1 MAEITRLRQER
12 DKNKPLY
19 KGHCPDLDSTS
30 YDVWKRQWKNWR
42 SQTCLTAGQVA
53 HATMEVIRDDNKHKK
68 GLSTLIWRQMADQ
81 NQDSLTCE
89 EIETFLDTQFE
100 VDSYEETFKAWRAF
114 IQTTIRPG
122 EPYSDFTLRWSN
134 AWLTLQRKDESISL
148 SQATLATILR
158 DAANL
163 DEATVRTLRAAVK
176 FKNQDRS
183 QNTDALK
190 DTVKVIN
197 NICAGQKAKAPA
209 QQQVKLVTANG
220 TAEVQYDGHCLWING
235 EEAIAKSQYDILVAE
250 AKKGIKPKTGKPTKG
265 KKGDGKDR
273 ALDPKKKEAAEKLKH
288 IKCYGCGEFGHY
300 KTNCPNAD
308 NHDSNIINENFKL
321 SREELEEMMF
331 KQGCLGV
338 WEDQGFTEGEE
349 EDSSSSSEEP
359 YGLVLD
365 RLENSDDHQLL
376 A

>member
-81 NQDSLTCE
+81 DQDSLTCE

-176 FKNQDRS
+176 FKNQDGS

-197 NICAGQKAKAPA
+197 NICAGQKAKA
-209 QQQVKLVTANG
+209 Q
-220 TAEVQYDGHCLWING
+220 
-235 EEAIAKSQYDILVAE
+235 SQHDILVAE
-250 AKKGIKPKTGKPTKG
+250 AKKGVKPKTGKPIKG

-308 NHDSNIINENFKL
+308 NHDSNIINENIKL

-338 WEDQGFTEGEE
+338 WEDQRFTEDEYRQIVRARQAEDGEE
-349 EDSSSSSEEP
+349 DDEDE
-359 YGLVLD
+359 
-365 RLENSDDHQLL
+365 DDEVFAQ
-376 A
+376 